1 MALAAN
7 SLCGFM
13 FNKIFVQ
20 VYGVCLLAKLL
31 CVRDRISA
39 KLFLWFL
46 GVEFYSALQ
55 SGTR

>member
-20 VYGVCLLAKLL
+20 VYGVCLLAKLF

-46 GVEFYSALQ
+46 GVEFYSAL
-55 SGTR
+55 